1 MNVRTCIVVLLAL
14 LIAVPLVAGTISV
27 DTGFYTAPADETL
40 PLVDGDHATNVILLI
55 GDGMG
60 YRQVEAAQY
69 TAVGPEGRLHMQTMP
84 VTGMMSTW
92 SADRLITDSAASGTA
107 IATGYK
113 TDNRRI
119 GMLPDGQKPVSILE
133 AAEAMGLSTGLVATS
148 TITHATPAAFAAH
161 QPSRYDQ
168 SAIALDMANSGV
180 DVVLGSGTK
189 YWLPAPDGERE
200 DGLDLLKQMQHDG
213 YTIARTGDEMLA
225 LDRMPAIG
233 LYGPNELYE
242 TPEEPSIA
250 ELTRQAIELLAQ
262 GEDGF
267 FLMVEGSQIDW
278 EAHANEEDELVR
290 RTLLFDLAVAEAIEF
305 AKRDGNTLVIVTADH
320 ETGGMTLTKG
330 NRDGS
335 EVVAQFSSTGHT
347 AGVVPVFAYGPGAL
361 AFTGL
366 YENSDLA
373 VKMSRALRIK
383 DFPRLHQQSDF
394 NQTLAD

>member
-1 MNVRTCIVVLLAL
+1 MNARNSIVVVLAL
-14 LIAVPLVAGTISV
+14 LIAAPLVAGTISV
-27 DTGFYTAPADETL
+27 DTSFYTAPADKTL
-40 PLVDGDHATNVILLI
+40 PLVAGDHAKNVILLI

-60 YRQVEAAQY
+60 YCQVEATQY
-69 TAVGPEGRLHMQTMP
+69 TAVGPEGRLHMQTLP

-107 IATGYK
+107 MATGYK

-119 GMLPDGQKPVSILE
+119 GTLPNGQKPVSILE
-133 AAEAMGLSTGLVATS
+133 AAEQRGLATGLVATS

-168 SAIALDMANSGV
+168 PAIAVDMAASGV
-180 DVVLGSGTK
+180 DVVLGSGYK
-189 YWLPAPDGERE
+189 YWQPAPDGVRE
-200 DGLDLLKQMQHDG
+200 DGLDLLQQLQNDG
-213 YTIARTGDEMLA
+213 YRLARTGDEMMA

-233 LYGPNELYE
+233 LYGPDALDE
-242 TPEEPSIA
+242 TPDEPSIA
-250 ELTRQAIELLAQ
+250 DLTRKAIELLSQ
-262 GEDGF
+262 DDDGF

-278 EAHANEEDELVR
+278 EAHSNEEDELVR
-290 RTLLFDLAVAEAIEF
+290 RALLFDLAVAEAIEF
-305 AKRDGNTLVIVTADH
+305 AKQDGNTLVIITADH

-347 AGVVPVFAYGPGAL
+347 AGSMPVFAYGPGAL

-373 VKMSRALRIK
+373 VKMARVLQIS
-383 DFPRLHQQSDF
+383 DFPRLHQNSDSS
-394 NQTLAD
+394 QTLSD